1 MFELGKK
8 PIMRVYT
15 LAALALCSFASLAL
29 AQEAENPH
37 AQWEKAIADFEAQDR
52 EKPVAPGGIL
62 FLGSSSIRMWDLEKS
77 FPGRPVLNR
86 GFGGSQI
93 ADSLYFFD
101 RVVLPYKPATIVFYA
116 GDNDIAREK
125 TAETVTADFQSLAA
139 KVWEHFPETRILFI
153 GIKPSTARWNLYPEM
168 KKVNEAIGQWAQSEK
183 RILLV
188 DVEKAML
195 GEDGMPRQ
203 ELLQKDGLHMTEEG
217 YAVWTKLVTPLLPAP
232 AAG

>member
-1 MFELGKK
+1 
-8 PIMRVYT
+8 MRIYYT
-15 LAALALCSFASLAL
+15 IAALALCSLAGLAS

-37 AQWEKAIADFEAQDR
+37 VQWEKAIAKFEAQDR
-52 EKPVAPGGIL
+52 EHPVAPGGIL

-93 ADSLYFFD
+93 ADSLFFFD
-101 RVVLPYKPATIVFYA
+101 RVVLPYQPSTIVFYS

-125 TAETVTADFQSLAA
+125 TAETVTADFKSLAT

-168 KKVNEAIGQWAQSEK
+168 KKVNEAIRELSKTEP
-183 RILLV
+183 RLVLV
-188 DVEKAML
+188 DVEAAML

-203 ELLQKDGLHMTEEG
+203 ELLQKDGLHMTDEG
-217 YAVWTKLVTPLLPAP
+217 YAAWTKLLTPLLPGP

>member
-1 MFELGKK
+1 
-8 PIMRVYT
+8 MRAFT
-15 LAALALCSFASLAL
+15 IAALALCSIAGLAL
-29 AQEAENPH
+29 AQEAENSH

-52 EKPVAPGGIL
+52 EHPVAPGGIL

-93 ADSLYFFD
+93 ADSLFFFD
-101 RVVLPYKPATIVFYA
+101 RVVLPYQPSTIVFYA

-125 TAETVTADFQSLAA
+125 SAETVTADFKALAA
-139 KVWEHFPETRILFI
+139 NVWEHFPETRILFI

-168 KKVNEAIGQWAQSEK
+168 KKVNEAVREVSKTES
-183 RILLV
+183 RLVLV
-188 DVEKAML
+188 DVEAAML

-203 ELLQKDGLHMTEEG
+203 ELLQKDGLHMTEDG
-217 YAVWTKLVTPLLPAP
+217 YAAWTKLLTPLLPAP